1 MRKVWLLDVNV
12 LLGWLW
18 PKHETHKAASTWMDN
33 HRNEPWATCP
43 ITEIGFLRIVT
54 NRTESEE
61 VVQDTFLEVWRR
73 AAEYDPRRGSPIAWI
88 VTIGRTRA
96 IDRLRARGAQE
107 RMLAQADAAPTSA
120 RSPAELTEG
129 REARERVQAALA
141 ELPAEQRRVLE
152 LAYFEGLS
160 QSEIAKKTGDALGT
174 VKTRV
179 RLGMEKLSATLAELW
194 RVEYWKGDTIGL
206 GWRRGR

>member
-1 MRKVWLLDVNV
+1 MRQQ
-12 LLGWLW
+12 
-18 PKHETHKAASTWMDN
+18 PASTSDFEADELSQL
-33 HRNEPWATCP
+33 RRAGRGEADALRSLYERYAP
-43 ITEIGFLRIVT
+43 IVFAVALRIVT

-73 AAEYDPRRGSPIAWI
+73 AGEYDPRRGSPIAWI

-96 IDRLRARGAQE
+96 IDRLRARAAQD
-107 RMLAQADAAPTSA
+107 RMLAQVDVAPATA

-129 REARERVQAALA
+129 RQARERVQAALA

-194 RVEYWKGDTIGL
+194 RVD
-206 GWRRGR
+206 RP